1 MRIGVA
7 DIAVVIDEKQR
18 KLALGDELRSCFV
31 AGVED
36 AVHEALEVVR
46 VESRPQLAGQR
57 QAVDEGMSSFA
68 TARVLSHLVHEVLVH
83 DDLAAMR
90 VEVAL
95 GELDR
100 LAEHD
105 PHVDLGDGEEG
116 ELLEG
121 LSDEVAVLYEGLE
134 G

>member
-1 MRIGVA
+1 M
-7 DIAVVIDEKQR
+7 
-18 KLALGDELRSCFV
+18 
-31 AGVED
+31 
-36 AVHEALEVVR
+36 HEALEIVR
-46 VESRPQLAGQR
+46 GESRPQLAGQC
-57 QAVDEGMSSFA
+57 QAIDEGMSGFA
-68 TARVLSHLVHEVLVH
+68 TARVISHLVHEVLIH

-90 VEVAL
+90 VEVAF

-121 LSDEVAVLYEGLE
+121 LSNEVAVLHEGLE